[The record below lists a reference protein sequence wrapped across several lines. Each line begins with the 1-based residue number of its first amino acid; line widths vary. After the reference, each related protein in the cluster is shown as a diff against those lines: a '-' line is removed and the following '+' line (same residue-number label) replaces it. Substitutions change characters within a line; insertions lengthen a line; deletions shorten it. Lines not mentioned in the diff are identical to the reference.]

1 MTKFK
6 ILLTFL
12 LCLGLSTQV
21 IALER
26 DYFAIEYCK
35 DHQKTSE
42 RYYLIERYLS
52 IIPATPKCMHI
63 DCTQCHQVWL
73 NERYDDDDYV
83 EYLWTCECEW
93 KSKSSNF
100 LGAWLPSWI
109 GCSNPC
115 IYDGYVSEEHN
126 KYFSLFYEYLNYVEQ
141 SKCECFWPEISK
153 KAAAI
158 NDKAYLLF
166 EELFQSEL
174 EQLVYNYNDQ
184 KEFFNYPY
192 ANFNLHG
199 VTLSCVC
206 HCFFYSDY
214 DWVCRDLDFYSKT
227 HFEKEQALI
236 ISDKLN
242 DIRAC
247 LAEMFLDLYTECE
260 KKHPHERIKRELFS
274 VRSFLNL
281 PLFDNPL
288 LEEGVSKNR
297 PKSLKAFQSLSSD
310 FLFATVIPSRPA
322 NWELSDIYL
331 MQGTCFNDL
340 NLYKQSIDFLTQSI
354 EHNALNR
361 DAYIERAMAYF
372 ETDQMELAL
381 KDYESAKKLAIIP
394 PFKLSS
400 YDSLIQSGI
409 IRGLLDNKIE
419 FSQGLVLG
427 TLEGSA
433 VSLIDFIPSNL
444 SCCRGILNGLWAF
457 TCSPKEVSLDVIH
470 TAYALGEFISDHT
483 PLECLHCVVPELK
496 ELSETWDSLNDH
508 TRGRKIGFIIGKY
521 GIEIVAPTVILK
533 GISKFRALKRANTM
547 FTLENCAV
555 STSKKSKILE
565 ESTKRAVIR
574 NTMMESAK
582 QGKILVKN
590 SNVQYHVMQKKH
602 AWDKVIT
609 LSGNVE
615 EDFKKVIILLEKECI
630 TEKQFLCEKPM
641 HFPKEN
647 PKIIR
652 TDHKKFINDQEVYAV
667 FEKYIENGEV
677 YLKDA
682 WVITE

>member
-1 MTKFK
+1 
-6 ILLTFL
+6 
-12 LCLGLSTQV
+12 
-21 IALER
+21 
-26 DYFAIEYCK
+26 
-35 DHQKTSE
+35 
-42 RYYLIERYLS
+42 
-52 IIPATPKCMHI
+52 MHI
-63 DCTQCHQVWL
+63 DCTQCHHVWL
-73 NERYDDDDYV
+73 NERYDDDDDV
-83 EYLWTCECEW
+83 EYLWTCDCEW

-109 GCSNPC
+109 ACRNLC
-115 IYDGYVSEEHN
+115 IYDGYVSEKRN

-166 EELFQSEL
+166 EDLFKSEL
-174 EQLVYNYNDQ
+174 EELVDNTNDQ

-192 ANFNLHG
+192 AYFSLHG

-227 HFEKEQALI
+227 HFEEVEALI
-236 ISDKLN
+236 IRSKLD
-242 DIRAC
+242 DIREC
-247 LAEMFLDLYTECE
+247 LAEMFLDLYLECL
-260 KKHPHERIKRELFS
+260 KKHPNERIKRELFLL
-274 VRSFLNL
+274 RGFLGL
-281 PLFDNPL
+281 PLFDDLYPS
-288 LEEGVSKNR
+288 LEEGISKNR
-297 PKSLKAFQSLSSD
+297 PKSFEVFQDLSSD
-310 FLFATVIPSRPA
+310 FLFATDIPSRPT
-322 NWELSDIYL
+322 NRELSDIYL

-354 EHNALNR
+354 EHNAFNQ

-381 KDYESAKKLAIIP
+381 RDYESAKKLANIP

-400 YDSLIQSGI
+400 YDSPILSGGI
-409 IRGLLDNKIE
+409 KGILGNKVE

-427 TLEGSA
+427 TLEGGA
-433 VSLIDFIPSNL
+433 VSLVDFIPSNL

-457 TCSPKEVSLDVIH
+457 TCNPKEVSWDVIH

-508 TRGRKIGFIIGKY
+508 TRGRKIGFMIGKY
-521 GIEIVAPTVILK
+521 GVEIFTPALILK
-533 GISKFRALKRANTM
+533 GINKYRYLKRANTM
-547 FTLENCAV
+547 FTLENCAL
-555 STSKKSKILE
+555 SNSQKTKILE

-615 EDFKKVIILLEKECI
+615 QDFNAVILLIE
-630 TEKQFLCEKPM
+630 
-641 HFPKEN
+641 EN
-647 PKIIR
+647 KII
-652 TDHKKFINDQEVYAV
+652 NDS
-667 FEKYIENGEV
+667 
-677 YLKDA
+677 YLKDIPQLFPRNAPKISKSEYEKIIHNYTVHVEIETYLETGEAFLNDA
-682 WVITE
+682 WIVTR